1 MIEKIYTEAR
11 RISQAGLGT
20 VSLGISTYEH
30 YELLGCTYS
39 PPGWHDAQR
48 AVNNGTASPKQLII
62 SQSALPLAN
71 TCEITPEV
79 LADLL
84 TKLEVIQ

>member
-1 MIEKIYTEAR
+1 MINKIYLESQ

-20 VSLGISTYEH
+20 IFLGISTYQD
-30 YELLGCTYS
+30 YELLGCTYY

-48 AVNNGTASPKQLII
+48 AVNNGTATPEQLKI

-71 TCEITPEV
+71 TCEITPAV
-79 LADLL
+79 LTDLL
-84 TKLEVIQ
+84 AKLEVIQ